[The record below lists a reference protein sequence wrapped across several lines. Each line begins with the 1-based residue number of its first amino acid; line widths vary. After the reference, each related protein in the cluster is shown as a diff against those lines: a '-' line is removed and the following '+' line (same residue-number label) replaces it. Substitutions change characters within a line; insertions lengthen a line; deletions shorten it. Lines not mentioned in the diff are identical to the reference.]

1 LCAQDGAFPRFPFCD
16 SIFSIPDGRLVNFVR
31 KMLLFFALA
40 LSLLLAISCA
50 CAAEIEY
57 PLTICN
63 GKVAISDQYVVLTPE
78 NLSEH
83 PDLLSY
89 IGKTVE
95 EMTEDW
101 AERGVMLQAW
111 TTKRDG
117 CIEISAYVDDDS
129 RTYYDLEQQ
138 TRQTRNEYRLAHIG
152 NSKYTEQGYAFHD
165 VEWKKQ
171 KLGGNFLKMTYKRTV
186 GDTVYQGC
194 MRKTVRNGYTVVLDF
209 QVYNRAIRSSD
220 ELTLNKIANTVEFY
234 KGDVQDVAA
243 VSSDSPTG
251 GFLQVTVGPPLE
263 TDSDTFTVEGRCT
276 PGARLIGVLMY
287 INSSS
292 PVKYYAD
299 AGKSGSFKMKVTLPE
314 ERVWLMTLN
323 VEVDDKIV
331 AEEIFNTTTYSKT
344 LIPVTMDSE
353 FPDQLSGDEQI
364 LSGTTINGV
373 TVQCIAVNGSNTFD
387 KTIRT
392 NGTGRFTFKV
402 PTDLES
408 DYDFTLVFS
417 KKNHDTRR
425 LQFSAK
431 RHLTTE
437 DIQRQTKAKATRPG
451 YAQLVKKLDTYIRQ
465 PIWFQTYITDIQQ
478 NGDEWIITSALKRS
492 GESYSD
498 FLVWI
503 SDTEPSF
510 EVGSRPRLYG
520 TCIGPYQI
528 QSEEGTVSYPS
539 FDLVLVE
546 Q

>member
-1 LCAQDGAFPRFPFCD
+1 M
-16 SIFSIPDGRLVNFVR
+16 R
-31 KMLLFFALA
+31 KTLLFFALA
-40 LSLLLAISCA
+40 LILAMAISCA
-50 CAAEIEY
+50 CAADMEY
-57 PLTICN
+57 ALTICN
-63 GKVAISDQYVVLTPE
+63 GKVAISDQYVVLTPD

-83 PDLLSY
+83 PDLLNQ
-89 IGKTVE
+89 IGKTAE
-95 EMTEDW
+95 ELSADW

-117 CIEISAYVDDDS
+117 CIEISAYVDEDS

-152 NSKYTEQGYAFHD
+152 NSKYAEQGYSFRE

-171 KLGGNFLKMTYKRTV
+171 KLGGNFLKMSYKRVIGNTM
-186 GDTVYQGC
+186 YQGC

-209 QVYNRAIRSSD
+209 QVYDRALRSSD

-234 KGDVQDVAA
+234 KGETQDVSVVTA
-243 VSSDSPTG
+243 DSPTG
-251 GFLQVTVGPPLE
+251 GFLQVTAGPPVE
-263 TDSDTFTVEGRCT
+263 TDTDTFTVEGRCT

-292 PVKYYAD
+292 PVKFYAD

-353 FPDQLSGDEQI
+353 VPEVLTGDEQI
-364 LSGTTINGV
+364 LSGTTIGAT
-373 TVQCIAVNGSNTFD
+373 TVQCIAVNGTSTFE

-392 NGTGRFTFKV
+392 NGTGRFSFKV
-402 PTDLES
+402 PTDLQS

-425 LQFSAK
+425 LQYSAK
-431 RHLTTE
+431 RNLTVE
-437 DIQRQTKAKATRPG
+437 DLQRQIKAKATRPG
-451 YAQLVKKLDTYIRQ
+451 YAQLVRKMDTYIRQ
-465 PIWFQTYITDIQQ
+465 PIWYQTYIVDIQES
-478 NGDEWIITSALKRS
+478 GDEWLITSALKRS
-492 GESYSD
+492 GASYSD
-498 FLVWI
+498 LLIWI
-503 SDTEPSF
+503 TDTEPNL
-510 EVGSRPRLYG
+510 EIGSRPRLYG